1 MSTRVGLYG
10 GSFDPPHV
18 CHVLV
23 ATWALCRGELDALWV
38 IPTFEHPFGKKMAP
52 FQSRCDMIAA
62 ALDHLGPTVRVDP
75 VEEGLGGTS
84 YTIRTVEAL
93 QRTHPEHRFSWIC
106 GADAWATRESWRE
119 WERLSGMLD
128 WLVIGRDGTPDTTG
142 SPAQLPD
149 VSSSDV
155 RKALMD
161 GGDVS
166 GLVAPEVL
174 EIIDE
179 RRLYA

>member
-93 QRTHPEHRFSWIC
+93 QRTYPEHRFSWIC
-106 GADAWATRESWRE
+106 GADAWATRESTTFAYNTCTGRGQRE
-119 WERLSGMLD
+119 RVPYLCVPHARGAD
-128 WLVIGRDGTPDTTG
+128 
-142 SPAQLPD
+142 
-149 VSSSDV
+149 DV
-155 RKALMD
+155 RHLSKALCVNTRCENND
-161 GGDVS
+161 
-166 GLVAPEVL
+166 
-174 EIIDE
+174 
-179 RRLYA
+179 